1 MKSAARQGWATSD
14 DWFDDS
20 AAAAGRFFEAG
31 KKPSRPGSQGWAT
44 NSWAEGPSITADEC
58 VALQIPCI
66 GRHNG
71 MQWQIKSLLAGDW
84 QGRCRKHLTMLWH
97 ALREVVFAEHLK
109 RRWLLR

>member
-1 MKSAARQGWATSD
+1 MRSAAQQGWATSD
-14 DWFDDS
+14 DWVDDS

-31 KKPSRPGSQGWAT
+31 KKPPRPGSQGWAT

-71 MQWQIKSLLAGDW
+71 MQWQMLFGAAWIPS
-84 QGRCRKHLTMLWH
+84 GR
-97 ALREVVFAEHLK
+97 
-109 RRWLLR
+109 